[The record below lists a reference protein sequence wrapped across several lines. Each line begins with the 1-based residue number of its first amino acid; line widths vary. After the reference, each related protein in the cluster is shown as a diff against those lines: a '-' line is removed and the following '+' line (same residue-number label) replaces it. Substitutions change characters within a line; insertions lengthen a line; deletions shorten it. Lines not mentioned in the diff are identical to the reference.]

1 MMRNTM
7 QVSLLGDS
15 RVHTVSNGFENSP
28 SIFFLLYISMQLAMC
43 QRIGN
48 MPKACPYVW
57 VKSLLLLID
66 G

>member
-1 MMRNTM
+1 
-7 QVSLLGDS
+7 
-15 RVHTVSNGFENSP
+15 
-28 SIFFLLYISMQLAMC
+28 MQLAMC

-57 VKSLLLLID
+57 VKSLLSID

>member
-1 MMRNTM
+1 
-7 QVSLLGDS
+7 
-15 RVHTVSNGFENSP
+15 
-28 SIFFLLYISMQLAMC
+28 MQLIMC

-48 MPKACPYVW
+48 MPKACFYVW